1 MSTPSGNLPQD
12 QHFFG
17 HPKGLLTC
25 FLTEMWERFSFYGIR
40 ALLIL
45 FMTEA
50 MAEGGLGMT
59 AEDAGAIYGLYLGSV
74 YLLALWGG
82 WVADRLL
89 GQQGSVFWGGIL
101 IALGNFALAVP
112 SIEIFYLG
120 LAVIAA
126 GTGLLKPNVSTIVG
140 ELYLNDSGARR
151 DAGFSIFYMGINIG
165 ALVAPLV
172 TGWVAVEYGARA
184 AFAVAGIAI
193 ALGTFQFKFTSRY
206 LGDAGLHPTPAE
218 PAQRSRMWQIFWIT
232 AALAVGIGAM
242 ALFGVIKVDAKQLA
256 DVTGNLIVLMA
267 ALFFIYVL
275 VFGGLNRE
283 EKLRVGVIAVFFC
296 AAAVFFA
303 GFEQAGSSLNLFAR
317 DYTDRSLFGGLFSA
331 GEHPAA
337 WYQSVNPI
345 MIILLS
351 PVFAWLWVWLA
362 KRNLEPVAP
371 AKFALGLIQMGLGFA
386 VIGFAAKLA
395 MEQTVAPSWLLLTY
409 LLHTTAELCLSP
421 IGLSNITKLA
431 PRRYVGMMMG
441 TWFMGVSLGNLI
453 AGRFGGEV
461 GGANPAEM
469 SEGFMSVMWWGVIAG
484 VILLAITPFLKKMM
498 GGIR

>member
-1 MSTPSGNLPQD
+1 MHEQTW
-12 QHFFG
+12 FG
-17 HPKGLLTC
+17 HPKGLFTA
-25 FLTEMWERFSFYGIR
+25 FMTEMWERFSYYGIR

-45 FMTEA
+45 FMTA
-50 MAEGGLGMT
+50 AVSEGGLGLPA
-59 AEDAGAIYGLYLGSV
+59 AEAGAIYGLYTGAV

-89 GQQGSVFWGGIL
+89 GQQGSVFWGGMV
-101 IALGNFALAVP
+101 IAAGNFALAVP
-112 SIEIFYLG
+112 NTEVFYIG
-120 LAVIAA
+120 LALIAI

-140 ELYLNDSGARR
+140 ELYQNDSGARR

-165 ALVAPLV
+165 ALIAPLI
-172 TGWVAVEYGARA
+172 TGWVAVEFGARA
-184 AFAVAGIAI
+184 AFAVAGLAI

-206 LGDAGLHPTPAE
+206 LGDAGLHPSTP
-218 PAQRSRMWQIFWIT
+218 PDQRSNTWKAFWIT
-232 AALAVGIGAM
+232 AVLAIIVGFLM
-242 ALFGVIKVDAKQLA
+242 LFGVIPVNSEQLA
-256 DVTGNLIVLMA
+256 DITGNSIVIMA
-267 ALFFIYVL
+267 VVFFIYVL
-275 VFGGLNRE
+275 LFGGLNTE
-283 EKLRVGVIAVFFC
+283 EKKRVGVIAVFFC

-317 DYTDRSLFGGLFSA
+317 DYTDRSFLGGMFSA

-337 WYQSVNPI
+337 WYQSINPI

-351 PVFAWLWVWLA
+351 PMFAWLWVWLA
-362 KRNLEPVAP
+362 KRNMEPSAP

-395 MEQTVAPSWLLLTY
+395 IDQEVAPTWLLLTY

-461 GGANPAEM
+461 GGADPATM

-484 VILLAITPFLKKMM
+484 AILLAISPILKKLM
-498 GGIR
+498 GNIR

>member
-1 MSTPSGNLPQD
+1 MHEQTW
-12 QHFFG
+12 FG
-17 HPKGLLTC
+17 HPKGLFTA
-25 FLTEMWERFSFYGIR
+25 FMTEMWERFSYYGIR

-45 FMTEA
+45 FMTA
-50 MAEGGLGMT
+50 AVSEGGLGLPA
-59 AEDAGAIYGLYLGSV
+59 AEAGAIYGLYTGAV

-89 GQQGSVFWGGIL
+89 GQQGSVFWGGMV
-101 IALGNFALAVP
+101 IAAGNFALAVP
-112 SIEIFYLG
+112 NTEVFYIG
-120 LAVIAA
+120 LALIAI

-140 ELYLNDSGARR
+140 ELYNNDTGARR

-165 ALVAPLV
+165 ALIAPII
-172 TGWVAVEYGARA
+172 TGWVAVEFGARA
-184 AFAVAGIAI
+184 AFAVAGLAI

-206 LGDAGLHPTPAE
+206 LGDAGLHPSTP
-218 PAQRSRMWQIFWIT
+218 PDQRANTWKAFWIS
-232 AALAVGIGAM
+232 AALAVLIGFLM
-242 ALFGVIKVDAKQLA
+242 LFGVIPVNSEQLA
-256 DVTGNLIVLMA
+256 DITGNSIVIMA
-267 ALFFIYVL
+267 VAFFIYVL
-275 VFGGLNRE
+275 LFGGLTTE
-283 EKLRVGVIAVFFC
+283 EKKRVGVIAVFFC
-296 AAAVFFA
+296 AAAVFFS

-317 DYTDRSLFGGLFSA
+317 DYTDRSFLGGMFSA

-337 WYQSVNPI
+337 WYQSVNPV

-351 PVFAWLWVWLA
+351 PMFAWLWVWLA
-362 KRNLEPVAP
+362 KRNMEPSAP

-395 MEQTVAPSWLLLTY
+395 IDQEVAPTWLLLTY

-461 GGANPAEM
+461 GGADPATM

-484 VILLAITPFLKKMM
+484 VILLAISPILKKLM
-498 GGIR
+498 GNIR